1 MTELWPENSSIESFE
16 DAFPVQTE
24 NLYRE
29 LFFYFRSQIKV
40 QREEPAIRNLA
51 IIFRAT
57 FKLSSQKGFHAM
69 SLRDLSS
76 ETNISMGGLYNY
88 ISCKEDLAGM
98 IVEFLGSHIGGH
110 IYQHTAIATSRN
122 IELKLDQTI
131 RALVYTAEIF
141 QPWFFFMFM
150 EAKNMSPGNKLKAKE
165 FELRSINNLSM
176 VIAEYQA
183 AKPGVSAD
191 PLLASSTIIAT
202 VEAWYLKSWHYTE
215 NKITITDYADYCV
228 ALTRKLL

>member
-1 MTELWPENSSIESFE
+1 MDTLWPENSSIESFAE
-16 DAFPVQTE
+16 AFPIQADS
-24 NLYRE
+24 LFRE
-29 LFFYFRSQIKV
+29 LYFYFRSQIKV

-51 IIFRAT
+51 IIFKAT
-57 FKLSSQKGFHAM
+57 FKLSSQKGFHGM

-88 ISCKEDLAGM
+88 ISCKEDLASM
-98 IVEFLGSHIGGH
+98 IVEFVGARIGGQ
-110 IYQHTAIATSRN
+110 IYTDTAIATGNN

-131 RALVYTAEIF
+131 RALVYTADIF

-150 EAKNMSPGNKLKAKE
+150 EAKNMSPSNRLRAKE
-165 FELRSINNLSM
+165 FELRAIKNFGA
-176 VIAEYQA
+176 VITEYQEGKVA
-183 AKPGVSAD
+183 GDTD
-191 PLLASSTIIAT
+191 PLLTASTLMAA
-202 VEAWYLKSWHYTE
+202 VEAWYLKQWHYSE